1 MIINTGSR
9 TDIPAYFS
17 SWFYR
22 RIKEG
27 YVIVNFPL
35 AEYPMIYIP
44 VKEVGEYRYK
54 LKNNEGKY
62 KSITLKEIYKRLF
75 NKVFCK
81 DNIELL
87 DNEVFKEI
95 KDSCGNYE
103 VSNLGR
109 IKSKVGNHAIILKPY
124 ITKCG
129 YERLQLYIEGK
140 RYNKYVHSLVA
151 STWLDP
157 PQSLE
162 YEIHHKDFNSLN
174 NNVSNLEY
182 LSRIQHYKK
191 HEERKKNVKN
201 KKKKNNN

>member
-1 MIINTGSR
+1 MQSLKKL
-9 TDIPAYFS
+9 DF
-17 SWFYR
+17 
-22 RIKEG
+22 
-27 YVIVNFPL
+27 
-35 AEYPMIYIP
+35 AEYYFLDNDKIYNSKRKCY

-124 ITKCG
+124 ITKYG

-151 STWLDP
+151 STWLEP

-182 LSRIQHYKK
+182 LSKIQHYKK
-191 HEERKKNVKN
+191 HEERRKNVSTKS
-201 KKKKNNN
+201 KENNN